1 MGNAPV
7 PVMTAKPTAET
18 LIADALANP
27 VNAAILERLPE
38 LGVDQPWL
46 VAGCVYGPAWNRLS
60 GRPPGE
66 NIKDYDIFYWDEDT
80 SWEAEDAVIRRA
92 EALFADLGVEVELKN
107 QKRVPLWYAA
117 KFEMP
122 YPPVVRATDGIDRFQ
137 ITGTCVGLAPRPDGG
152 VELYAPWGLD
162 DLYAGILRP
171 NPHCPSAPERIQAK
185 AESYR
190 ARWPWL
196 RVVGG

>member
-1 MGNAPV
+1 
-7 PVMTAKPTAET
+7 MTMLDAATEAPTADT

-27 VNAAILERLPE
+27 INVAILERLPR
-38 LGVDQPWL
+38 LRLDQPWL

-60 GRPPGE
+60 GRPPAE

-80 SWEAEDAVIRRA
+80 SWQAEDRVIKA
-92 EALFADLGVEVELKN
+92 AMDLFADLGVVVELKN
-107 QKRVPLWYAA
+107 QKRVPLWYPE
-117 KFEMP
+117 KFGTA
-122 YPPVVRATDGIDRFQ
+122 YPPIGDAAQSIGLFQ
-137 ITGTCVGLAPRPDGG
+137 ITCTCVGLAPGGDGR
-152 VELYAPWGLD
+152 VRVHAPHGLD

-171 NPHCPSAPERIQAK
+171 NPLCPSSPARRREK

-196 RVVGG
+196 RIAED